1 MTSDGDPISDVLDHV
16 RLSAATLFLWE
27 PSWPFRYDVPGDDR
41 LGSYLLPDAERII
54 SYHIVTDGPCWGGVP
69 GEEPVRLETGDIFVV
84 PRGDAYV
91 MSNEP
96 LTFDPGLTIGAE
108 HALQQIR
115 DGVFGNVIRN
125 GGGGEQSNRI
135 ICAFLGCDVSP
146 YNPLIESL
154 PRLLRVPRLD
164 DGHADHLTNLIDF
177 ALQEARTPG
186 DGGRSVLLRLSEAM
200 LIAVLRRY
208 VTSSERIPAGW
219 LAGLREPIVSK
230 ALALLHGRPRERWTL
245 ASLAQAVGSSRS
257 TLAERFTRLVG
268 QPPMQY
274 LTLWRMQLAAR
285 QLTNEGAKLFAV
297 AQDVG
302 YESEAAFSRAFKR
315 VVGVPPTQWRERRS
329 SFGPALG
336 R

>member
-1 MTSDGDPISDVLDHV
+1 MKSDGDPISDVLDHV
-16 RLSAATLFLWE
+16 RLNGATLFVWE
-27 PSWPFRYDVPGDDR
+27 PSWPFRYDIPSDDR

-54 SYHIVTDGPCWGGVP
+54 SYHIVTEGPCWGGVP
-69 GEEPVRLETGDIFVV
+69 GEDPVHLETGDIFVV

-96 LTFDPGLTIGAE
+96 LLYDPEHTTGAE
-108 HALQQIR
+108 HVLRQIR
-115 DGVFGNVIRN
+115 DGEFGNVIRD
-125 GGGGEQSNRI
+125 GGGGEESNRI
-135 ICAFLGCDVSP
+135 ICGFLGCDLSP

-154 PRLLRVPRLD
+154 PRLIRVPRLD
-164 DGHADHLTNLIDF
+164 DGRTDHLSNLIDF
-177 ALQEARTPG
+177 ALQEAFAPG

-208 VTSSERIPAGW
+208 VTSSEPIPTGW

-230 ALALLHGRPRERWTL
+230 ALALIHGRPRERWTL
-245 ASLAQAVGSSRS
+245 ANLARAVGSSRS
-257 TLAERFTRLVG
+257 TLAERFARLVG

-285 QLTNEGAKLFAV
+285 QLTNEGVKLFAV
-297 AQDVG
+297 AQEVG

-315 VVGVPPTQWRERRS
+315 VVGIPPTEWRETRS
-329 SFGPALG
+329 PFGPAPSA
-336 R
+336 